1 MLLLKDIYYNASQ
14 HEGDKKMKEEKTKW
28 SENKNI
34 KQIQW
39 LCFTA
44 IGFLGGYIAAETIN
58 LYGVVVWIYL
68 LLQCQKKLYKWEVME

>member
-1 MLLLKDIYYNASQ
+1 MIKNLDK
-14 HEGDKKMKEEKTKW
+14 GVKKMNKEKW
-28 SENKNI
+28 SENKDI

-68 LLQCQKKLYKWEVME
+68 LWQCQKKLYKWEVME